1 MPKTKTA
8 PKKSAPKKS
17 THVDEHKD
25 AHDPTGHDHAHDH
38 NHDHNHGAPA
48 ASDAVPQSSFVS
60 ENIKFKLTAPWAEIQ
75 KSYQIALDS
84 LVKDAEV
91 DGFRKGKAPRALVEE
106 KIGKSKI
113 YEATIDLVLPKLYS
127 AAVHEKKLQ
136 PIVAPHI
143 HPISLDENKDWVF
156 EVETAEA
163 PEMKLGDYKDAVKTV
178 RAKNALWTPGKDLG
192 KDQKGEQPSEEERLK
207 QIFGA
212 LLEHIHVVVPE
223 ILIRDEVNQSLS
235 QLVRQLE
242 KMRIPLEDYLTSVS
256 KTADQLRQEYAMSS
270 LATLQLEFIISTIA
284 AQENIG
290 VEEKQVDEVIQALP
304 DENIRKANNT
314 PQQRNNIKA
323 NLIKRKTVDYLLA
336 L

>member
-25 AHDPTGHDHAHDH
+25 VHDHIGHDHVHDH
-38 NHDHNHGAPA
+38 NHDRT
-48 ASDAVPQSSFVS
+48 SDAVPQSSFVS
-60 ENIKFKLTAPWAEIQ
+60 ENIKFKLTASWAEIQ
-75 KSYQIALDS
+75 KSYQIALDT

-91 DGFRKGKAPRALVEE
+91 DGFRKGKAPRTLVEE

-113 YEATIDLVLPKLYS
+113 YEATIDLVLPKLY
-127 AAVHEKKLQ
+127 ATAIHEKKLQ

-163 PEMKLGDYKDAVKTV
+163 PEVKLGDYKDTVKTV

-192 KDQKGEQPSEEERLK
+192 KDQKAQEQSEEERLK

-242 KMRIPLEDYLTSVS
+242 KMRIPLEDYLTSVN

-284 AQENIG
+284 TQENIG
-290 VEEKQVDEVIQALP
+290 VEEKQVDEVIRALP